1 MEMQGLTHL
10 SLSRQGG
17 NEPTYAELEP
27 ESLLPV
33 HPLRTRLL
41 GHHLSYQRGEKV
53 LKSCAG
59 LAEIPEEK
67 AAAGEN
73 RVRYWHERTN

>member
-10 SLSRQGG
+10 SLSRQDG
-17 NEPTYAELEP
+17 NDPTYAELEP
-27 ESLLPV
+27 EPLLQV
-33 HPLRTRLL
+33 HPLRASLL
-41 GHHLSYQRGEKV
+41 GHHLSYWREEKV
-53 LKSCAG
+53 LESCIG

-73 RVRYWHERTN
+73 RVCYWHQRTN